1 MPPPLLFDCAVLPAL
16 RVDAVVGRAQVGQ
29 PVGRLD
35 DHLRDATDVEVPV
48 VGRGEQRLQVL
59 LDAAGRTVPFVA
71 AIREDVRR
79 LEVRVLGGQRL
90 SKVSR

>member
-1 MPPPLLFDCAVLPAL
+1 
-16 RVDAVVGRAQVGQ
+16 
-29 PVGRLD
+29 
-35 DHLRDATDVEVPV
+35 
-48 VGRGEQRLQVL
+48 VL